1 MTGQRPEYENKLDKQ
16 GDCGASTPAYSLTVC
31 TGHQKRNYEN
41 VEAKNASGSV
51 AELQDAS

>member
-16 GDCGASTPAYSLTVC
+16 GDCGASTPACSLTVC
-31 TGHQKRNYEN
+31 SGHRQSNQEN
-41 VEAKNASGSV
+41 VEAEYASGSV